1 MDPMRFAGKKAIV
14 TGSAGAIGAAIARAF
29 AEQGASLGLIDIRPT
44 MMGVDVAAKGRAG
57 VFDYVADLS
66 RTEELK
72 RAIQNAIEAL
82 GGVDILVNAAG
93 ITSFGSAASLEE
105 TEWDR
110 VLSINLKG
118 VFFSCQ
124 SVIDSMR
131 LRGHG
136 GRIINIGSLLGKNGG
151 NARPWIDSSE
161 QNASGNIAYGISKAG
176 VHALTVYLAREL
188 ASAKITVNSVAPGP
202 IESAMTA
209 MFPDRLRS
217 LIPLGRMGTPQEVAN
232 AVLFLASD
240 EAGFIT
246 GEILDVNGGAWAD

>member
-1 MDPMRFAGKKAIV
+1 MRFAGKKAIV
-14 TGSAGAIGAAIARAF
+14 TGSAGAIGGAIAQAF
-29 AEQGASLGLIDIRPT
+29 TDEGASLGLVDIKQT
-44 MMGVDVAAKGRAG
+44 EIVSEAVSAG
-57 VFDYVADLS
+57 PARVFGYTADLS
-66 RTEELK
+66 HTEDLR
-72 RAIQNAIEAL
+72 RAMQNAITDL

-93 ITSFGSAASLEE
+93 ITSFGSAAALAED
-105 TEWDR
+105 EWDR

-118 VFFSCQ
+118 VFFCCQ

-131 LRGHG
+131 RQGTG

-161 QNASGNIAYGISKAG
+161 QNGSGNIAYGISKAG
-176 VHALTVYLAREL
+176 VHAMTAYLAREL
-188 ASAKITVNSVAPGP
+188 ASAKITVNAVAPGP

-209 MFPDRLRS
+209 TFPNRLRS
-217 LIPLGRMGTPQEVAN
+217 LIPLGRMGTSHEVAS

-246 GEILDVNGGAWAD
+246 GEILDVNGGAWSD

>member
-1 MDPMRFAGKKAIV
+1 MRFEGKRAIV
-14 TGSAGAIGAAIARAF
+14 TGSAGAIGGAIARAL
-29 AEQGASLGLIDIRPT
+29 AEQGASLGLIDIRPS
-44 MMGVDVAAKGRAG
+44 MMGVDVTWKGRVG

-72 RAIQNAIEAL
+72 RAIQNAIDAL

-105 TEWDR
+105 REWDR

-131 LRGHG
+131 LHGKG

-151 NARPWIDSSE
+151 NARPWIDSTE

-209 MFPDRLRS
+209 TFPDRLRS
-217 LIPLGRMGTPQEVAN
+217 LIPLGRMGTPQEVAS

>member
-1 MDPMRFAGKKAIV
+1 MRFAGKKAIV
-14 TGSAGAIGAAIARAF
+14 TGSSGAIGRAIARAF
-29 AEQGASLGLIDIRPT
+29 TEEGASLGLIDIRPGEADADAT
-44 MMGVDVAAKGRAG
+44 PEEAAR
-57 VFDYVADLS
+57 VCRYTADLS
-66 RTEELK
+66 RIDELT
-72 RAIQNAIEAL
+72 RSIHAAIGAL

-93 ITSFGSAASLEE
+93 ITSFGSAASLAED
-105 TEWDR
+105 EWDR

-124 SVIDSMR
+124 SVIDPMR
-131 LRGHG
+131 RQGNG

-161 QNASGNIAYGISKAG
+161 QNASGNVAYGVSKAG

-188 ASAKITVNSVAPGP
+188 APAKITVNSVAPGP

-209 MFPDRLRS
+209 AFPDRLKS
-217 LIPLGRMGTPQEVAN
+217 LIPLARLGTPREVAS

-240 EAGFIT
+240 DAGFIT